1 MSAILRSL
9 HDTEE
14 HLPTPVSAFLAAQ
27 THFTSL
33 QSKKASGTEQNE
45 WGNSRGGSG
54 RSVGVRSTQPQPVH
68 FHCPPYH
75 RGSRVVEKWITTLV
89 AERKGKKK
97 RLKKRK

>member
-14 HLPTPVSAFLAAQ
+14 HLPTPNSAFLAAQ

-54 RSVGVRSTQPQPVH
+54 RSVGMRSTQP
-68 FHCPPYH
+68 
-75 RGSRVVEKWITTLV
+75 TTGAFPLPTISSWF
-89 AERKGKKK
+89 ECS
-97 RLKKRK
+97 